1 MKKLIACILLVFS
14 LLTVVSQA
22 DLFAKQAHQCNFVLT
37 ICGPEPCA
45 GSGGNCCWE

>member
-1 MKKLIACILLVFS
+1 MKKLIASILLGIS
-14 LLTVVSQA
+14 LFTIVSQA
-22 DLFAKQAHQCNFVLT
+22 DLFAEQSHQCNFVTT